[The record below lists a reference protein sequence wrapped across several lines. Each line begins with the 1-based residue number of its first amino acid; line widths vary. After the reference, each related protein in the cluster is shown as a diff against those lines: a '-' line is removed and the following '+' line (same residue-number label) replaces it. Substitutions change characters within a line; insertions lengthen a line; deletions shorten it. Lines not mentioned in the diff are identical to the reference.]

1 MSNLSVSQSS
11 YQPNIAEPAR
21 PISKREAVQTLK
33 SLGYEM
39 KQDAVNL
46 SSGQQF
52 AAAAFGGIAGALS
65 GAVLFNATNL
75 PGSEMAYIGSAVAGG
90 IAGANMTDT
99 AAKGSLYG
107 AAAGALIG
115 GAVAGLTSGADV
127 RSILQGAAAAAVGGA
142 VGGFS
147 GTGMAHID

>member
-11 YQPNIAEPAR
+11 YQPAISEQPR
-21 PISKREAVQTLK
+21 SISKREAAQTLK

-39 KQDAVNL
+39 KQDGVKL

-52 AAAAFGGIAGALS
+52 AAAASGGISGAIS
-65 GAVLFNATNL
+65 GAVLFNVTNL
-75 PGSEMAYIGSAVAGG
+75 PGNEMAYIGSALAGG
-90 IAGANMTDT
+90 IVGANMTDN

-107 AAAGALIG
+107 AATGALIG
-115 GAVAGLTSGADV
+115 GAVAGLTSGADL

-142 VGGFS
+142 VGGFA